1 VKADKIRFPSYRNL
15 GMRIGAHSLSNG
27 LFVAPMAGIT
37 DRPFRRL
44 ARRYGAALAV
54 SEMVSARPELRESRK
69 TRLRLDHA
77 GEPRPVSVQIA
88 GADPEMLADAARFNV
103 AGGADIIDINMGC
116 PAKKVC
122 NVHAGSALLEDE
134 MLVGRI
140 LDAVVRAVDVP
151 VTLKIRTGPAPQ
163 RRNALRVARIAES
176 AGVRML
182 AVHGRTRACMF
193 EGRAEHDTIREVKA
207 AVRIPVIA
215 NGDIACAED
224 AKAVLNAT
232 GADGIM
238 IGRAAQGRPWLF
250 REIVHYLA
258 TGERLAPPGAREI
271 GAVLAEHLEGLYS
284 LYGSEH
290 GARVARKHIGWT
302 VRALPGGEAFRCSVN
317 RLQAAEAQRAAVND
331 YFERLAA

>member
-1 VKADKIRFPSYRNL
+1 
-15 GMRIGAHSLSNG
+15 MRIGAYSLSNG

-54 SEMVSARPELRESRK
+54 SEMVSARPELRDSRK

-103 AGGADIIDINMGC
+103 ASGADIIDINMGC

-140 LDAVVRAVDVP
+140 LDSVVRAVDVP
-151 VTLKIRTGPAPQ
+151 VTLKIRTGLAPE

-176 AGVRML
+176 AGVQML

-193 EGRAEHDTIREVKA
+193 EGRAEHDTVREVKA

-215 NGDIACAED
+215 NGDITCAED
-224 AKAVLNAT
+224 AKTVLEAT

-250 REIVHYLA
+250 REIAQYLA
-258 TGERLAPPGAREI
+258 TGERLAPLAPREI
-271 GAVLAEHLEGLYS
+271 GAVLAEHLEGIYS
-284 LYGSEH
+284 LYGSER

-302 VRALPGGEAFRCSVN
+302 VRSLPGGEAFRCSVN
-317 RLQAAEAQRAAVND
+317 RLQAAEEQRAAVND

>member
-1 VKADKIRFPSYRNL
+1 
-15 GMRIGAHSLSNG
+15 MRIGAYSLSNG

-54 SEMVSARPELRESRK
+54 SEMVSARPELRDSRK
-69 TRLRLDHA
+69 TRLRLDHT
-77 GEPRPVSVQIA
+77 GEPGPVSVQIA
-88 GADPEMLADAARFNV
+88 GAAPEMLAEAARFNV

-134 MLVGRI
+134 ALVGRI
-140 LDAVVRAVDVP
+140 LDAVVRAVHVP
-151 VTLKIRTGPAPQ
+151 VTLKIRTGPAPEK
-163 RRNALRVARIAES
+163 RNALRVARIAES
-176 AGVRML
+176 AGVQML
-182 AVHGRTRACMF
+182 AIHGRTRACMF
-193 EGRAEHDTIREVKA
+193 EGRAEYDTIREVKA

-224 AKAVLNAT
+224 AKKVLEAT

-250 REIVHYLA
+250 REIAHYLDK
-258 TGERLAPPGAREI
+258 GERIAPPSPLEM
-271 GAVLAEHLEGLYS
+271 GAVLDEHLDGLYS
-284 LYGSEH
+284 LYGEAQ

-302 VRALPGGEAFRCSVN
+302 VRELPGGGEFRSSVN
-317 RLQAAEAQRAAVND
+317 RIEAAAAQRAAVND